1 MTEET
6 LPPEVFGT
14 GEVIFFFPT
23 VEFLEEQAKYNWGMS
38 GDYYVWISS
47 YNGGS
52 YTGVNPYLYVG
63 AIADIKEGNNKFYR
77 FSSDDIRYF
86 YNESSALFSVSLPD
100 KISFD
105 SSKLSSSKKTIYISH
120 ETVPI
125 IGGSYAKTDPN
136 LLLVPFFENATTI
149 HSNFLNTSVDGYF
162 LGVAKD
168 VNIVRH
174 ENGTNVILYNSSQD
188 FIEKC
193 LNQFDNTKDGATF
206 CPLNPILSLGTAQG
220 RPGIVTDYNTAPV
233 LIESNKGNVIYDC
246 LFLFRASEPDYSDAL
261 VCYAAPLEKDYC
273 IISSSESDTI
283 PDQVLKG
290 NILEIS
296 EIRIKT
302 ELTWETII
310 I

>member
-1 MTEET
+1 MTES

-14 GEVIFFFPT
+14 GEVITFFPT
-23 VEFLEEQAKYNWGMS
+23 VEFLKEQAKYIWEMT
-38 GDYYVWISS
+38 GDYYVWISP
-47 YNGGS
+47 YDKGS
-52 YTGVNPYLYVG
+52 YSGSNPYLYIG
-63 AIADIKEGNNKFYR
+63 NIADIQERNKKSFK
-77 FSSDDIRYF
+77 FSSDDIRYS
-86 YNESSALFSVSLPD
+86 YNESSVLFSVSLPE

-105 SSKLSSSKKTIYISH
+105 RGKLSSVKTIYVSH

-125 IGGSYAKTDPN
+125 IGGNYVKTDSN

-149 HSNFLNTSVDGYF
+149 HSNFLNTSNSYY

-168 VNIVRH
+168 VDIVKH
-174 ENGTNVILYNSSQD
+174 DNETNVCLYNSSQD

-206 CPLNPILSLGTAQG
+206 CPLVPVLSLGTVPE
-220 RPGIVTDYNTAPV
+220 RPGVVTDYATTPV

-283 PDQVLKG
+283 PDQVLNG
-290 NILEIS
+290 SILEIS